1 MYDSNNQK
9 ITTSHLARNAYLYIR
24 QSTIRQVFENTEST
38 KRQYALRDKAVALG
52 WSIEQIIVIDSDLG
66 KSGAESDR
74 QGFQQLVTEV
84 GLGHAGIV
92 LGLEVSRLARNSM
105 DWHRLLE
112 ICALTRTLILDED
125 GIYDPGHFNDRLL
138 LGLKGTMSEAELHI
152 IRARLQ
158 GGIENK
164 ARRGELQMRLPAGFI
179 YDNKQVKL
187 DPDQQVQNAIY
198 LLFSTFKRTNSACAT
213 VRYFNK
219 QAIKFP
225 CRPHTGPNK
234 GELLWGDLT
243 HSKVLQILHNPRYSG
258 AFVYGKTK
266 THKTING
273 AYNVKKIKL
282 EDWRVLIQDA
292 HIGYISWQEY
302 EANLKQLC
310 ENAYAYGYD
319 RRKNPPREGPALLQG
334 IVICGYCGLRM
345 TVRYKSVNGKQI
357 PCYICQREGIEHAT
371 TICQDIHGTAIDEAI
386 GKLLLATIA
395 PMNLEVAFAVEQEL
409 QLRLEKTDL
418 LRKQQVER
426 AKYEADLARRRFMRV
441 NPDNRLVADTLEAEW
456 NEKLRLYHAAQE
468 EYEQQHQADCNKL
481 DDQQKEKIKELVQ
494 NFPKVWNNPKISH
507 KERKHLVRYIIEDVT
522 LKKAEKLTMYIRFKG
537 GATKTLMLPL
547 PKKNWQLWQTD
558 QKVIDTI
565 NQLLQQYTDNQTAEI
580 LNERG
585 LYSGRHQVFT
595 SNIVARLRRTY
606 DLKNKYGM
614 LRGQGLL
621 TVKEVAKL
629 LNIETVTVNLW
640 RRKGLLKGF
649 PYNDKGECL
658 YEHPIINFP
667 IRAKC
672 KTRKNN
678 PINKIITDGSME
690 VQYAT

>member
-1 MYDSNNQK
+1 MFTNNNQK
-9 ITTSHLARNAYLYIR
+9 ITTDHLAKNAYLYIR

-52 WSIEQIIVIDSDLG
+52 WSIEQVIVIDSDLG

-84 GLGHAGIV
+84 SLGHAGIV

-112 ICALTRTLILDED
+112 ICALNRTLISDED

-152 IRARLQ
+152 IRSRLQ

-164 ARRGELQMRLPAGFI
+164 ARRGELQMRLPVGFI
-179 YDNKQVKL
+179 YDDNQVKL
-187 DPDQQVQNAIY
+187 DPDQQAQNAIH

-213 VRYFNK
+213 VRHFNS
-219 QAIKFP
+219 QGIKFP
-225 CRPHTGPNK
+225 RRPHMGPNK

-243 HSKVLQILHNPRYSG
+243 HSRVLQVLHNPRYSG
-258 AFVYGKTK
+258 AFAFGKTR

-273 AYNVKKIKL
+273 TYNVKRIKP
-282 EDWRVLIQDA
+282 EDWRVLIHDA

-302 EANLKQLC
+302 EANLKQLR

-319 RRKNPPREGPALLQG
+319 RRKNPPREGAALLQG
-334 IVICGYCGLRM
+334 IIICGRCGLRM

-357 PCYICQREGIEHAT
+357 PHYVCQREGIEHAT
-371 TICQDIHGTAIDEAI
+371 TICQDIYGAAIDEAI
-386 GKLLLATIA
+386 GKLLLAKIT

-409 QLRLEKTDL
+409 QLRIETTDL

-426 AKYEADLARRRFMRV
+426 AKYEADLAKRRFMRV

-456 NEKLRLYHAAQE
+456 NEKLCLYHAAQE

-481 DDQQKEKIKELVQ
+481 DDQQKRKIKALVQ
-494 NFPKVWNNPKISH
+494 NFPKAWNNSKISH
-507 KERKHLVRYIIEDVT
+507 KERKRLVRYIIEDVT
-522 LKKAEKLTMYIRFKG
+522 LKKDEKLTMHIRFKG
-537 GATKTLMLPL
+537 SATKTLILPL
-547 PKKNWQLWQTD
+547 PKKNWQIWQTD

-565 NQLLQQYTDNQTAEI
+565 NQLLQTYTDSQTAKI
-580 LNERG
+580 LNKRG
-585 LYSGRHQVFT
+585 LHSGRHQAFT
-595 SNIVARLRRTY
+595 SEIVARLRRDY
-606 DLKNKYGM
+606 GLKNKYEM
-614 LRGQGLL
+614 LRDKGLL
-621 TVKEVAKL
+621 TVKEIAKL

-640 RRKGLLKGF
+640 RRKDLLKGF

-658 YEHPIINFP
+658 YEHPTINFH

-672 KTRKNN
+672 KTKKNN
-678 PINKIITDGSME
+678 PINNVISDGSME
-690 VQYAT
+690 V

>member
-1 MYDSNNQK
+1 MFANNSQK
-9 ITTSHLARNAYLYIR
+9 ITTDHLAKNAYLYIR

-38 KRQYALRDKAVALG
+38 KRQYALRDKAIALG

-84 GLGHAGIV
+84 SLGHAGIV

-112 ICALTRTLILDED
+112 ICALTHTLILDED

-152 IRARLQ
+152 IRSRLQ

-164 ARRGELQMRLPAGFI
+164 ARRGELQMRLPIGFI
-179 YDNKQVKL
+179 YDNNQVKF
-187 DPDQQVQNAIY
+187 DPDQQVQNVIY
-198 LLFSTFKRTNSACAT
+198 LLFSTFKHTNSACAT
-213 VRYFNK
+213 VRYFNN
-219 QAIKFP
+219 QGIKFP
-225 CRPHTGPNK
+225 RRSHTGPNK
-234 GELLWGDLT
+234 DELLWGDLT
-243 HSKVLQILHNPRYSG
+243 HSRVLQVLHNPRYSG
-258 AFVYGKTK
+258 AFVFGKSK

-273 AYNVKKIKL
+273 VYHVKKIKL
-282 EDWRVLIQDA
+282 EEWRVLIHDA

-310 ENAYAYGYD
+310 KNAYAYGYG
-319 RRKNPPREGPALLQG
+319 RRKNPPREGAALLQG
-334 IVICGYCGLRM
+334 IVICGHCGLRM
-345 TVRYKSVNGKQI
+345 TVRYTSSKQI
-357 PCYICQREGIEHAT
+357 PHYLCQREGIEHAN
-371 TICQDIHGTAIDEAI
+371 TICQDIYGAAIDEAI
-386 GKLLLATIA
+386 GKLLLEKIT
-395 PMNLEVAFAVEQEL
+395 PMNLELAFAIEQEL
-409 QLRLEKTDL
+409 QLRIDKTDL

-426 AKYEADLARRRFMRV
+426 ARYEADLARRRFMRV

-456 NEKLRLYHAAQE
+456 NEKLRLYHSAQE

-481 DDQQKEKIKELVQ
+481 DGQQKEKIKELVE

-507 KERKHLVRYIIEDVT
+507 KERKRLVRYIIEDVT
-522 LKKAEKLTMYIRFKG
+522 LKKAEKITMHIRFRG

-547 PKKNWQLWQTD
+547 PKKNWQVWQTEP
-558 QKVIDTI
+558 KVIDTI
-565 NQLLQQYTDNQTAEI
+565 NQLLQKYTDSQTAEI

-585 LYSGRHQVFT
+585 LHSGTYQAFT
-595 SNIVARLRRTY
+595 SEIVARLRRDY
-606 DLKNKYGM
+606 GLKTKYEM
-614 LRGQGLL
+614 LRDKGLL
-621 TVKEVAKL
+621 SVKEIAKL
-629 LNIETVTVNLW
+629 LNVETVTVNLW

-658 YEHPIINFP
+658 YEYPTTNFH

-672 KTRKNN
+672 KTKKNS
-678 PINKIITDGSME
+678 PINNVISDDSME
-690 VQYAT
+690 VQYAA